1 MECLTGSYE
10 DFWFSLDNFEQI
22 SDFHFKSHTGC
33 GVEKDSMHSR
43 REVGQSVSCNNPDK
57 R

>member
-1 MECLTGSYE
+1 MECLTGSYK

-33 GVEKDSMHSR
+33 GVEKDSMQSKK
-43 REVGQSVSCNNPDK
+43 EVGESV
-57 R
+57 RRLL